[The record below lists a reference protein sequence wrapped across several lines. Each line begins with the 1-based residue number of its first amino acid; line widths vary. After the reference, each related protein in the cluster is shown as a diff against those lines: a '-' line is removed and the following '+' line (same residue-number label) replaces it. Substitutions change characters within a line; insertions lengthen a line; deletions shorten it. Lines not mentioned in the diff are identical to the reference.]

1 MTCEKTENTHAA
13 SSPATAFDTRKKR
26 TRFATRSRARPRK
39 VFEEMGSTPSRSSV
53 KSELNVTRE
62 CEVVESEDGEECV
75 ILHRGPAKKRVL
87 VVDDCEERLLAVK
100 RALESENDGGFYDLV
115 VEPARSGDECL
126 EITRDVV
133 RGSRTMRTSP
143 DVVLISQ
150 GLGAVG
156 GRSMAAEDDDSEE
169 DHGRRV
175 EKDVGAKKGGMS
187 GVDCCAG
194 IRRHG
199 ALSCMGEQFL
209 HVVLLTEDR
218 PEYVFDREEFDKQ
231 ESPRDRRQVGDN
243 WNSASDYEKET
254 WTRAYV
260 SAGVT
265 KTLPN
270 NLSDADLLA
279 AVKRMLNRLPVV
291 DRSYMRYID
300 AGD

>member
-100 RALESENDGGFYDLV
+100 RALESENEGGFHDLV
-115 VEPARSGDECL
+115 VELARSADECL

-133 RGSRTMRTSP
+133 FMRGRDMRTAPS
-143 DVVLISQ
+143 VVLISQ
-150 GLGAVG
+150 YLGGAVG
-156 GRSMAAEDDDSEE
+156 NTVGRVVDK
-169 DHGRRV
+169 DHSR
-175 EKDVGAKKGGMS
+175 DQQKGGMS
-187 GVDCCAG
+187 GVDCCAE

-199 ALSCMGEQFL
+199 EYSCMGEQFL
-209 HVVLLTEDR
+209 HVVLLTEDH
-218 PEYVFDREEFDKQ
+218 PVYVFDREEYDNKTFELSRSNCVPDDK
-231 ESPRDRRQVGDN
+231 
-243 WNSASDYEKET
+243 WNTALDYEIAT
-254 WTRAYV
+254 WTKAYV
-260 SAGVT
+260 NATVT

-270 NLSDADLLA
+270 NLLDADLLA
-279 AVKRMLNRLPVV
+279 AVKYMLSHLPVV
-291 DRSYMRYID
+291 DRSKRRS
-300 AGD
+300 GE